1 MLKRAFDISVSLLLL
16 FLLLPLLLV
25 LSFLILIFDGNP
37 ILFIQSRS
45 GFHGVEFKLFKFR
58 TMQNNNSSN
67 SSENK
72 ITRLGSILRKTSLDE
87 LPSLFNVIKGDMSLV
102 GPRPLL
108 MDYLPYYSKDELKR
122 FAVKPGLTGLAQ
134 INGRNLISWDEK
146 IKYDLLYVS
155 SNNFFLDIKIMC
167 MTLFKVFKSEG
178 IYDNDGKIYIRFD
191 DWVKQNRKNL

>member
-37 ILFIQSRS
+37 ILFIQSRA

-58 TMQNNNSSN
+58 TMQNNHSSN
-67 SSENK
+67 SSRNK

-122 FAVKPGLTGLAQ
+122 FDVKPGLTGLAQ

>member
-58 TMQNNNSSN
+58 TMQNNHSSN
-67 SSENK
+67 SSRNK

>member
-58 TMQNNNSSN
+58 TMQNNHSSN
-67 SSENK
+67 SSRNK

-122 FAVKPGLTGLAQ
+122 FDVKPGLTGLAQ

>member
-58 TMQNNNSSN
+58 TMQNNHSSN
-67 SSENK
+67 SSRNK

-191 DWVKQNRKNL
+191 DWVKKKRKNL